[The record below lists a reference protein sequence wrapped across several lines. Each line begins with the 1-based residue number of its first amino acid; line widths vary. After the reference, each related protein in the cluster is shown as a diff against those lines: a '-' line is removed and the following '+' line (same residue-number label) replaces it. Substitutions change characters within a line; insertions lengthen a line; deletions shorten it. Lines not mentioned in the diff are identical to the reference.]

1 MHNTLEIE
9 YIYIWY
15 SYIPMHMLQKRIS
28 CDVQTH
34 DSKLFVEDV
43 NNRCHALHI
52 ISPWKLEK
60 VIEKTT
66 IISLRIA

>member
-1 MHNTLEIE
+1 
-9 YIYIWY
+9 
-15 SYIPMHMLQKRIS
+15 MHMLQKRIS

-43 NNRCHALHI
+43 DNRCHALHI

-66 IISLRIA
+66 IISLQIT